1 MFELNSWTHLSI
13 PWFLSCLLHALSP
26 WQVCAQQ
33 VLGFVF
39 EYATYKEVSSGNQSS
54 LSAAAKDT
62 LHLTKIIIRRPL
74 FCVTFW
80 EVYPCGEEQ
89 SVYKVP
95 CQTSPPSQRVI
106 LSLEDKPV
114 LPGLQ
119 GLEKAT
125 CLSYKLVVLPIES
138 SHFCTTTEMQI
149 YSDISKWIPL
159 TSQGRNVYS
168 NEVLTTPWVTVGFA
182 SATCCCL
189 CLCSYKNTEST
200 MLWYHSGNLELLYKC
215 MYYAVYI
222 VYLPV
227 FLSRR
232 TPHDE

>member
-1 MFELNSWTHLSI
+1 MFFKKYVDCKYLQVDSWNHFINSVI
-13 PWFLSCLLHALSP
+13 PLVFTACFIFLASLCTANVRTCV
-26 WQVCAQQ
+26 WICAVQV
-33 VLGFVF
+33 
-39 EYATYKEVSSGNQSS
+39 VSSGNQSS
-54 LSAAAKDT
+54 LNAAAKDT

-80 EVYPCGEEQ
+80 EVYSCGEEQ

-125 CLSYKLVVLPIES
+125 CLSYKLVALPIET

-149 YSDISKWIPL
+149 YSDKSKWIPL
-159 TSQGRNVYS
+159 PSQEEMFIPMKCWLPHGSLWVLPAQHAAVCVF
-168 NEVLTTPWVTVGFA
+168 VLT
-182 SATCCCL
+182 
-189 CLCSYKNTEST
+189 KT
-200 MLWYHSGNLELLYKC
+200 MNQQCRDITQG
-215 MYYAVYI
+215 I
-222 VYLPV
+222 
-227 FLSRR
+227 
-232 TPHDE
+232 